1 MNIQPYVDAIVQAV
15 VGLLAAAVLAWVA
28 MARKRVEAWLEAR
41 TTEQQRAVL
50 HKMAAEAVAYVEATA
65 GSPGA
70 RNKLLEAREYLQDNL
85 PAPIIDALKDKEIQA
100 AIEKALYELKAGII
114 VPPAEVQHGPK

>member
-1 MNIQPYVDAIVQAV
+1 MSIQPAIDAV
-15 VGLLAAAVLAWVA
+15 VQSLIGLLAAAVLAWVA
-28 MARKRVEAWLEAR
+28 IARKRVEAWLEAR

-65 GSPGA
+65 GSPGG
-70 RNKLLEAREYLQDNL
+70 RDKLQEASKYLQDNL
-85 PAPIIDALKDKEIQA
+85 PAPIFDALKDKEIQA

-114 VPPAEVQHGPK
+114 GLPAEVQHGPQ